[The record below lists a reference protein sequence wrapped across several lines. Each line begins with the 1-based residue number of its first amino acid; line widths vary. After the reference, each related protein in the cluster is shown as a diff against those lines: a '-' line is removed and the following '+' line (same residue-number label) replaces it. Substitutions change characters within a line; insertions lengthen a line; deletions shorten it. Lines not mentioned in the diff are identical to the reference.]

1 MTRLLVRFVTFRT
14 ELATLWRAFLAPETP
29 WHLKALMLLVP
40 AYLLSPIDL
49 IPDLVPILG
58 WADDLVVVPLLV
70 NWIVRMLPQRA
81 PVHARSADGTKVI
94 DGTWR
99 RR

>member
-1 MTRLLVRFVTFRT
+1 MMTKFLVRFVTFRT
-14 ELATLWRAFLAPETP
+14 ELATLWRAFMAPATP

-49 IPDLVPILG
+49 IPDVVPFLG
-58 WADDLVVVPLLV
+58 WVDDLVVVPMLV
-70 NWIVRMLPQRA
+70 SMIVRMLPQ
-81 PVHARSADGTKVI
+81 PVRTRADGSKEIV
-94 DGTWR
+94 GTYR